1 MPSAAIP
8 RQLISTLALEFR
20 SIPKA
25 DTTKPCGHFPGPP
38 NCGPMTPVPTRSSQQ
53 PSTFQSIL
61 TPWQR
66 NCSGA
71 SQRRIHRI
79 QARYDYGLCLWKDYE
94 ASREPSLL
102 GPVESEF
109 KAATALDPHFAG
121 AHFRLGLLFDEK
133 AMPGAA
139 IREYQQAIHF
149 SPDLAAAHY
158 RLAQDYL
165 RSGRKQEAE
174 AEMEIYEGLHHH
186 R

>member
-38 NCGPMTPVPTRSSQQ
+38 NCGPMTPVPTRSSQK

-61 TPWQR
+61 TPRQR

-79 QARYDYGLCLWKDYE
+79 RKHATIMGCVCGRTMRP
-94 ASREPSLL
+94 AANLL
-102 GPVESEF
+102 GRVESEF

-133 AMPGAA
+133 AMPCAA